1 MKKNKFL
8 FYFVLA
14 VLFVSCKPSQRLMT
28 SWVNPERPNKKYT
41 TVFVAA
47 LIQNNPVKY
56 ALEADLGAAAK
67 ARGFNV
73 VKGYEIF
80 PPNFNK
86 ENMRDRDLALKL
98 IRDRGCDVI
107 LSIAVIDQTS
117 ETYYQPGAVSV
128 SVGYAPYGG
137 YGPYGH
143 YGAYGTGFY
152 GYYNYW
158 QPTLYSP
165 GYWQTDKTYFIE
177 ANAYDAETQQII
189 WSVQS
194 KADNPS
200 GIEKSSKEYTEMLF
214 AQFDKE
220 RKKQK

>member
-1 MKKNKFL
+1 MNKYTFPFL
-8 FYFVLA
+8 VVLTIMVFA
-14 VLFVSCKPSQRLMT
+14 CGPSQKITT
-28 SWVNPERPNKKYT
+28 SWVNPDRPAKKYT

-107 LSIAVIDQTS
+107 LSIAVIDVQS
-117 ETYYQPGAVSV
+117 ETRYVQSGV

-137 YGPYGH
+137 YGPYGS
-143 YGAYGTGFY
+143 YGPYGTGFY
-152 GYYNYW
+152 G
-158 QPTLYSP
+158 
-165 GYWQTDKTYFIE
+165 
-177 ANAYDAETQQII
+177 
-189 WSVQS
+189 
-194 KADNPS
+194 
-200 GIEKSSKEYTEMLF
+200 
-214 AQFDKE
+214 
-220 RKKQK
+220 

>member
-1 MKKNKFL
+1 MIKNKIASV
-8 FYFVLA
+8 FVLT
-14 VLFVSCKPSQRLMT
+14 VMIFSCSPTQKITT
-28 SWVNPERPNKKYT
+28 SWVNPDRPQKKYS

-80 PPNFNK
+80 PPNFTK

-98 IRDRGCDVI
+98 IRDKGCDVI
-107 LSIAVIDQTS
+107 LAIAVIDQKS
-117 ETYYQPGAVSV
+117 ETYYVPGAVSV
-128 SVGYAPYGG
+128 SVGYAPYAG
-137 YGPYGH
+137 YGPYGS

-158 QPTLYSP
+158 APTIYSP
-165 GYWQTDKTYFIE
+165 GYWTTDKTYFIE
-177 ANAYDAETQQII
+177 ANAYDTETQQLI

-220 RKKQK
+220 RKKQ

>member
-1 MKKNKFL
+1 MKKNNLLSL
-8 FYFVLA
+8 FVVT
-14 VLFVSCKPSQRLMT
+14 VLFFSCGPSQKVTT
-28 SWVNPERPNKKYT
+28 SWVNPDRPQKKYT

-73 VKGYEIF
+73 VRGYEIF

-86 ENMRDRDLALKL
+86 ENMRDRELVLKL
-98 IRDRGCDVI
+98 IRDKGCDVI
-107 LSIAVIDQTS
+107 LSVAVIDEKS
-117 ETYYQPGAVSV
+117 ETRYVSSGV

-158 QPTLYSP
+158 SPTLYGP
-165 GYWQTDKTYFIE
+165 GYYTTDKTYFLE
-177 ANAYDAETQQII
+177 ANAYDAETQTLI

-214 AQFDKE
+214 AQFDEE